1 MCKNRD
7 FQMGLVV
14 TSSSKSSGDKYI
26 QFMFDTLVIKV
37 VSDQ

>member
-14 TSSSKSSGDKYI
+14 TSSKSSGDKYI
-26 QFMFDTLVIKV
+26 QFMYDTLVIKV

>member
-1 MCKNRD
+1 MYKNRD
-7 FQMGLVV
+7 FQMGLF
-14 TSSSKSSGDKYI
+14 TSSSKSGGDKYI